1 MFWHFKE
8 TRYDPVQEEI
18 DRRRPGFRRE
28 RILQI
33 GAVVLIIVIWVV
45 ARLIG
50 IDVPFPFHCW

>member
-1 MFWHFKE
+1 MFWRFKE
-8 TRYDPVQEEI
+8 ARYDPVQEEI

-33 GAVVLIIVIWVV
+33 MAVVLIVVIWVV

-50 IDVPFPFHCW
+50 IDVPFPFHIW